1 MTTLGLDWGHL
12 LRDPARAE
20 EWIHE
25 LAHLVDVVGVRGM
38 TARYLGGFWGRT
50 YESLSGEVSTL
61 LRERY
66 KTVRAQ
72 DGNEVR
78 ATAITIGVIGEL
90 GGTSFKCEGGRDI
103 YKDCFETM
111 LLNLQP
117 MSDRSLDRYL
127 GDQSSSRGDDWWEGR
142 LVRYLSGVRTG
153 RQVKHLSGLIRELG
167 S

>member
-1 MTTLGLDWGHL
+1 MPALGLDWGCV
-12 LRDPARAE
+12 LRDPLRSE
-20 EWIHE
+20 EWVHE
-25 LAHLVDVVGVRGM
+25 LAHLLDAKGM
-38 TARYLGGFWGRT
+38 KMMTGKYLGGFWGRT
-50 YESLSGEVSTL
+50 YESLSGEVSKVL
-61 LRERY
+61 KERY
-66 KTVRAQ
+66 KRVSSR

-78 ATAITIGVIGEL
+78 ATAITIGVLWEL
-90 GGTSFKCEGGRDI
+90 SGTSFKCEGGRDI

-142 LVRYLSGVRTG
+142 LVRYLGGERTG